1 MARGG
6 DDGRLDEIGTIN
18 IYRLLIILWFF
29 IDDQILCV
37 FIIILALVI
46 RAGFLTDFVF
56 EILLDIRWK

>member
-37 FIIILALVI
+37 FIIILTLVI
-46 RAGFLTDFVF
+46 RAGLFREFFD
-56 EILLDIRWK
+56 